1 MTSNDIRK
9 HFLDFFGARG
19 HRVLPSSSL
28 VPAYDPTLLFSNAG
42 MNQFKDV
49 FLGREK
55 RDYARAATSQKCVR
69 AGGKHNDLEQV
80 GRTTRHHTFFE
91 MLGNFS
97 FGDYFKKEAIPW
109 AWELVTKDY
118 AIPAEKLYVTVFR
131 EDDEAAEIWATE
143 VGVARD
149 RIFRLDEHDN
159 FWAMGDTGPC
169 GPCSEIHFDL
179 GPAASTLGHSDCPF
193 PCPQDCG
200 RYVELWNLV
209 FMQFNRDEGGNMT
222 PLPRPSIDTGAGL
235 ERLATVLQGKISN
248 YDTDLFRPLI
258 EEAAGLANVEYGA
271 NHDTDVSLRIIAD
284 HARAATFLI
293 SDGVLPSNE
302 GRGYVLRLI
311 MRRALY
317 HGQTLGLNEPF
328 LYKMA
333 GHVVQMMKD
342 AYPELA
348 ETERHV
354 AKAVKVEEE
363 RYAHSTRLGLGRLET
378 VPVVVS
384 SGEELPFY
392 LARRLDRPIS
402 THTPYAHDQGSSLWD
417 TFERRH
423 NIHATHDERAA
434 YEELKSTWSRNA
446 LSKRVL
452 DWVLTRLPEGLS
464 KQYCMDDFRMTVGQ
478 EVGNLSP
485 YLSFRRAVQRIQ
497 ERHKGN
503 PHIREALDSFVRRLP
518 PQNVSAWIPGDEL
531 FKLHDTF
538 GLRPEFIEDLVNVY
552 GFAVDREGYEA
563 EMQKQRERAR
573 ASWKAVEK
581 KAASPVFLKLA
592 EERRT
597 VFDGYAQTT
606 STDCRIVALVIGG
619 RGGSRV
625 AQTLTSMSAPPLAI
639 YDAVKNHEGH
649 HTSSPPSSDERLGRP
664 DLRKASGF
672 PANADPSSSSA
683 PAGRL
688 SLPAGAEEV
697 AQEARPAER
706 QSLSASQAAQPQAVP
721 GIIEHDSK
729 MPGSPVR
736 LPLTALSEVEGR
748 TAPAMPPVISV
759 EAVGVGEQVE
769 IVLDHTPF
777 YAEAGGQVGDV
788 GHFFAPD
795 SDHEVAHITDTYYP
809 VSGLIVHKAVARD
822 TLRVGDLVTAKVG
835 VERRDATRR
844 NHTATHLLHAALR
857 KTLGT
862 HVKQAGSL
870 VAPDR
875 LRFDFTHYAALDEQ
889 DLLDI
894 EDLVNERILK
904 NEEVVT
910 TVMDLDGAVSSGA
923 MALFGEKYADQV
935 RVLSINDFSKELCGG
950 THVGRT
956 GDIGLFKIISESS
969 VAAGTRRIE
978 AVTGEGVLKQ
988 LREAHETLALLA
1000 DSVHAKPEEL
1010 LPAVEKLTESEKK
1023 LRKELEA
1030 QQMKRAASQAD
1041 DLAKEAREVKGVRV
1055 VSARVEVTDRA
1066 AMRQMVD
1073 DLRAKLQ
1080 SGVIVLG
1087 SVSEGKV
1094 SLVAAVTKDLTNKLD
1109 AGKIVKQAAAIVE
1122 GSGGGRKD
1130 LAEAGGKNPAR
1141 LDESL
1146 QAVPA
1151 IIEAML

>member
-1 MTSNDIRK
+1 MKSNEIRTR
-9 HFLDFFGARG
+9 FLKFFEARG

-28 VPAYDPTLLFSNAG
+28 VPAHDPTLLFSNAG

-49 FLGREK
+49 FLGHEK

-80 GRTTRHHTFFE
+80 GRTTRHNTFFE

-118 AIPAEKLYVTVFR
+118 AIPVEKLYVSVFR
-131 EDDEAAEIWATE
+131 EDDEAEEIWAKD
-143 VGVARD
+143 VGVPRD
-149 RIFRLDEHDN
+149 RIFRLDEKDN

-169 GPCSEIHFDL
+169 GPCSEIYYDF
-179 GPAASTLGHSDCPF
+179 GPAASTLGHPDCPF
-193 PCPQDCG
+193 PCPQECG
-200 RYVELWNLV
+200 RYVEIWNLV
-209 FMQFNRDEGGNMT
+209 FMQFNRDEQGNMT

-235 ERLATVLQGKISN
+235 ERLAAVLQGKIWN
-248 YDTDLFRPLI
+248 FDTDLFRPLI
-258 EEAAGLANVEYGA
+258 EEAANLANVEYGA

-293 SDGVLPSNE
+293 ADGVLPSNE

-328 LYKMA
+328 LYKMS

-342 AYPELA
+342 AYPELL

-354 AKAVKVEEE
+354 AKAIKIEEE
-363 RYAHSTRLGLGRLET
+363 RYAHTMRLGLERLNAILDGSGFADGTGFGAGSGSGRGLADGTGFGGGAASGSGFADGTGFGEGR
-378 VPVVVS
+378 V
-384 SGEELPFY
+384 SGE
-392 LARRLDRPIS
+392 D
-402 THTPYAHDQGSSLWD
+402 
-417 TFERRH
+417 
-423 NIHATHDERAA
+423 
-434 YEELKSTWSRNA
+434 
-446 LSKRVL
+446 
-452 DWVLTRLPEGLS
+452 
-464 KQYCMDDFRMTVGQ
+464 
-478 EVGNLSP
+478 
-485 YLSFRRAVQRIQ
+485 
-497 ERHKGN
+497 
-503 PHIREALDSFVRRLP
+503 
-518 PQNVSAWIPGDEL
+518 L
-531 FKLHDTF
+531 FKLHDTY
-538 GLRPEFIEDLVNVY
+538 GLRPEFVEDIVRSR
-552 GFAVDREGYEA
+552 GGSVDRAGYEA

-573 ASWKAVEK
+573 ASWRAVEK
-581 KAASPVFLKLA
+581 KVALPVFTELA
-592 EERRT
+592 EGQKT
-597 VFDGYAQTT
+597 IFDGYAQTT

-619 RGGSRV
+619 RGGSR
-625 AQTLTSMSAPPLAI
+625 
-639 YDAVKNHEGH
+639 
-649 HTSSPPSSDERLGRP
+649 
-664 DLRKASGF
+664 
-672 PANADPSSSSA
+672 
-683 PAGRL
+683 
-688 SLPAGAEEV
+688 
-697 AQEARPAER
+697 
-706 QSLSASQAAQPQAVP
+706 
-721 GIIEHDSK
+721 
-729 MPGSPVR
+729 
-736 LPLTALSEVEGR
+736 
-748 TAPAMPPVISV
+748 TAPTVTTVLSV
-759 EAVGVGEQVE
+759 EVVGAGEQVE
-769 IVLDHTPF
+769 ILLDHTPF

-788 GHFFAPD
+788 GRLLAPD
-795 SDHEVAHITDTYYP
+795 SDREVAHVTDTYYP

-822 TLRVGDLVTAKVG
+822 ALRVGGIVTAKVDA
-835 VERRDATRR
+835 ERRDATRR

-894 EDLVNERILK
+894 EDLVNARILK

-935 RVLSINDFSKELCGG
+935 RVLTIDDFSKELCGG
-950 THVGRT
+950 THVRRT
-956 GDIGLFKIISESS
+956 GDIGLFKIVSEGS

-988 LREAHETLALLA
+988 LRQARETLALIA
-1000 DSVHAKPEEL
+1000 ESIHAKPDEL

-1030 QQMKRAASQAD
+1030 QQMKRAASQAS

-1055 VSARVEVTDRA
+1055 VSARVDVSDRS

-1073 DLRAKLQ
+1073 DLRARLQ

-1087 SVSEGKV
+1087 SVSDGKV
-1094 SLVAAVTKDLTNKLD
+1094 SLVAAVTKDLTDKLD
-1109 AGKIVKQAAAIVE
+1109 AGKIVKQAAAYVE

-1130 LAEAGGKNPAR
+1130 LAEAGGKNPAK

-1146 QAVPA
+1146 QAVPS

>member
-1 MTSNDIRK
+1 MKSSEIRTR
-9 HFLDFFGARG
+9 FLKFFQERG

-28 VPAYDPTLLFSNAG
+28 VPAHDPTLLFSNAG

-55 RDYARAATSQKCVR
+55 RDYSRAATSQKCVR

-118 AIPAEKLYVTVFR
+118 VIPAEKLYVTIFR
-131 EDDEAAEIWATE
+131 EDDEAAEIWAKD
-143 VGVARD
+143 VGVPRD

-169 GPCSEIHFDL
+169 GPCSEIHYDL
-179 GPAASTLGHSDCPF
+179 GPAASTLGHPDCPF

-209 FMQFNRDEGGNMT
+209 FMQFNRDEQGNMT
-222 PLPRPSIDTGAGL
+222 SLPRPSIDTGAGL
-235 ERLATVLQGKISN
+235 ERLAAVLQGKISN

-258 EEAAGLANVEYGA
+258 EEAAGLANVEYGS

-328 LYKMA
+328 LYRMA

-342 AYPELA
+342 AYPELL

-354 AKAVKVEEE
+354 AKAIRIEEE
-363 RYAHSTRLGLGRLET
+363 RYEKTTMHGIGQLDEVPTGQILTQFGWEEFSKKRGLEQ
-378 VPVVVS
+378 
-384 SGEELPFY
+384 
-392 LARRLDRPIS
+392 LDRTLVGKNMTFKEWKEFWS
-402 THTPYAHDQGSSLWD
+402 TTGGKPMLALRDEPGDSLYVSRLWG
-417 TFERRH
+417 TG
-423 NIHATHDERAA
+423 
-434 YEELKSTWSRNA
+434 KSLAST
-446 LSKRVL
+446 
-452 DWVLTRLPEGLS
+452 
-464 KQYCMDDFRMTVGQ
+464 
-478 EVGNLSP
+478 
-485 YLSFRRAVQRIQ
+485 
-497 ERHKGN
+497 
-503 PHIREALDSFVRRLP
+503 
-518 PQNVSAWIPGDEL
+518 IPGAEL
-531 FKLHDTF
+531 FKLHDTY
-538 GLRPEFIEDLVNVY
+538 GLRPEFVEDIVRNY
-552 GFAVDREGYEA
+552 GLTIDRAGYEA

-573 ASWKAVEK
+573 ASWKGVEK
-581 KAASPVFLKLA
+581 KSASPVFLKLA
-592 EERRT
+592 EDGRT
-597 VFDGYAQTT
+597 VFEGYTQTT
-606 STDCRIVALVIGG
+606 TADCRVVALV
-619 RGGSRV
+619 
-625 AQTLTSMSAPPLAI
+625 
-639 YDAVKNHEGH
+639 VKGE
-649 HTSSPPSSDERLGRP
+649 
-664 DLRKASGF
+664 
-672 PANADPSSSSA
+672 PATIV
-683 PAGRL
+683 
-688 SLPAGAEEV
+688 E
-697 AQEARPAER
+697 
-706 QSLSASQAAQPQAVP
+706 P
-721 GIIEHDSK
+721 G
-729 MPGSPVR
+729 
-736 LPLTALSEVEGR
+736 SEVE
-748 TAPAMPPVISV
+748 VI
-759 EAVGVGEQVE
+759 
-769 IVLDHTPF
+769 LDHTPF
-777 YAEAGGQVGDV
+777 YAEAGGQVGDT
-788 GHFFAPD
+788 GFLYAPAA
-795 SDHEVAHITDTYYP
+795 DHELAHVTNAYFP
-809 VSGLIVHKAVARD
+809 VSGLVAHKAVARD
-822 TLRVGDLVTAKVG
+822 TLRVGDVVTAV
-835 VERRDATRR
+835 VDAERRDAIRR

-894 EDLVNERILK
+894 EDLVNEHILK
-904 NEEVVT
+904 NEVVAT
-910 TVMDLDGAVSSGA
+910 EEKDLDSAVAGGA
-923 MALFGEKYADQV
+923 MALFGEKYADKV
-935 RVLSINDFSKELCGG
+935 RVLSIDDFSKELCGG
-950 THVGRT
+950 THVRRT
-956 GDIGLFKIISESS
+956 GDIGLFKIVSESS

-978 AVTGEGVLKQ
+978 AVTGEGVLKY
-988 LREAHETLALLA
+988 LRQASETLALLA
-1000 DSVHAKPEEL
+1000 DSLHAKPEEL
-1010 LPAVEKLTESEKK
+1010 LQAVEKLADSEKK

-1030 QQMKRAASQAD
+1030 QQMKRATSQAS
-1041 DLAKEAREVKGVRV
+1041 DLVKEAREVKGVRV
-1055 VSARVEVTDRA
+1055 VAARVEVTDRS

-1130 LAEAGGKNPAR
+1130 LAEAGGKNPAK

>member
-1 MTSNDIRK
+1 MKSNEIRTL
-9 HFLDFFGARG
+9 FLKFFEVRG

-28 VPAYDPTLLFSNAG
+28 VPAHDPTLLFSNAG

-55 RDYARAATSQKCVR
+55 RDCSRAATSQKCVR

-118 AIPAEKLYVTVFR
+118 AIPVEKLYVTVFR
-131 EDDEAAEIWATE
+131 EDDEAEEIWAKD
-143 VGVARD
+143 VGVPRD

-169 GPCSEIHFDL
+169 GPCSEIHYDL
-179 GPAASTLGHSDCPF
+179 GPAASSLGHPDCSF

-209 FMQFNRDEGGNMT
+209 FMQFNRDEQGAMT

-235 ERLATVLQGKISN
+235 ERLASVLQGKLSN
-248 YDTDLFRPLI
+248 FDTDLFRPLI
-258 EEAAGLANVEYGA
+258 DEAAALANVEYGPH
-271 NHDTDVSLRIIAD
+271 HDTDVSLRIIAD

-342 AYPELA
+342 AYPELL
-348 ETERHV
+348 ESERHI
-354 AKAVKVEEE
+354 AKAVKIEEE
-363 RYAHSTRLGLGRLET
+363 RYAETMEGSLDELGTTSIDLSAEAIEILRSTPVT
-378 VPVVVS
+378 VP
-384 SGEELPFY
+384 G
-392 LARRLDRPIS
+392 
-402 THTPYAHDQGSSLWD
+402 
-417 TFERRH
+417 
-423 NIHATHDERAA
+423 
-434 YEELKSTWSRNA
+434 
-446 LSKRVL
+446 
-452 DWVLTRLPEGLS
+452 RLPESALS
-464 KQYCMDDFRMTVGQ
+464 LYGDRPSFAIWREVLRSQREVEAHVREMIKSRTAGVVPGPALFR
-478 EVGNLSP
+478 
-485 YLSFRRAVQRIQ
+485 
-497 ERHKGN
+497 
-503 PHIREALDSFVRRLP
+503 
-518 PQNVSAWIPGDEL
+518 
-531 FKLHDTF
+531 LHDTF
-538 GLRPEFIEDLVNVY
+538 GLRPDFVEDIVNIY
-552 GFAVDREGYEA
+552 GLAVDRTGYEA
-563 EMQKQRERAR
+563 EMEKQRERAR
-573 ASWKAVEK
+573 ASWKGAEK
-581 KAASPVFLKLA
+581 KVASPAYQKLGEELKT
-592 EERRT
+592 E
-597 VFDGYAQTT
+597 FDGYLQTT
-606 STDCRIVALVIGG
+606 SLGSKILALVQKGE
-619 RGGSRV
+619 
-625 AQTLTSMSAPPLAI
+625 
-639 YDAVKNHEGH
+639 AVNEV
-649 HTSSPPSSDERLGRP
+649 
-664 DLRKASGF
+664 KAG
-672 PANADPSSSSA
+672 
-683 PAGRL
+683 
-688 SLPAGAEEV
+688 EEV
-697 AQEARPAER
+697 E
-706 QSLSASQAAQPQAVP
+706 
-721 GIIEHDSK
+721 II
-729 MPGSPVR
+729 
-736 LPLTALSEVEGR
+736 
-748 TAPAMPPVISV
+748 
-759 EAVGVGEQVE
+759 
-769 IVLDHTPF
+769 LDHTPF
-777 YAEAGGQVGDV
+777 YAQAGGQVGDV
-788 GHFFAPD
+788 GKFLAPG

-809 VSGLIVHKAVARD
+809 VSGLIVHKAMARD
-822 TLRVGDLVTAKVG
+822 ALRVGDLVTAQVD

-857 KTLGT
+857 RTLGT

-894 EDLVNERILK
+894 EDLVNEHILK
-904 NEEVVT
+904 NEDVT
-910 TVMDLDGAVSSGA
+910 TTLTDLDTAVSSGA

-935 RVLSINDFSKELCGG
+935 RVLTIDDFSKELCGG
-950 THVGRT
+950 THVRRT
-956 GDIGLFKIISESS
+956 GDIGLFKIISEGS

-988 LREAHETLALLA
+988 LREASETLALLA
-1000 DSVHAKPEEL
+1000 SSLHAKPEEL

-1030 QQMKRAASQAD
+1030 QQMKRATSQAS
-1041 DLAKEAREVKGVRV
+1041 DLVKEAREVKGVRV
-1055 VSARVEVTDRA
+1055 VSARVEVTDRS

-1087 SVSEGKV
+1087 SVADGKV
-1094 SLVAAVTKDLTNKLD
+1094 SLIAAVTKDLTNRLD
-1109 AGKIVKQAAAIVE
+1109 AGKIVKQAAAYVE

-1146 QAVPA
+1146 QAVPS